1 MKLTQGFRMAFKSVL
16 SNKLRTALSML
27 GILIGVATVIALVA
41 MGEGSS
47 KQVEDQVATLGT
59 NMLSITITGR
69 GTETTLSK
77 EEAMEFADIPNVAGV
92 SPVVSSSVSAKF
104 EKTSTDVTVEGITP
118 EYELVNDFSVQTGRY
133 IATVDERN
141 AQKVALIG
149 VTTADDL
156 FGTDD
161 PVGKVI
167 LINGLRFTVV
177 GLLESKGSTL
187 TGSNDEK
194 ILIPLSTAQRIFMSA
209 GVRSIY
215 IQVTDMDLM
224 DSVMAQLEIQLTEKF
239 RGDTNSYR
247 IFNQEDAME
256 TLNSVNETMNS
267 MLIGVAAISL
277 VIGGIGIMNIMLVSV
292 TERTREIGI
301 RKSLGAKRRDIL
313 FQFLVEAVTISGL
326 GGILGILLGYAAS
339 IVIGKVMGTQT
350 SVSTDMVLAAFAF
363 SAIVGV
369 VFGIFPANKAAGLK
383 PVEALRHD

>member
-47 KQVEDQVATLGT
+47 KQVKDQVATLGT
-59 NMLSITITGR
+59 NMLSVTITGR

-77 EEAMEFADIPNVAGV
+77 EEALKFADIPNVAGV
-92 SPVVSSSVSAKF
+92 SPVVSSSVSVKF

-133 IATVDERN
+133 IAAVDERN

-167 LINGLRFTVV
+167 LINGLRFTIV
-177 GLLESKGSTL
+177 GLLESKGSSL
-187 TGSNDEK
+187 SGSNDEK
-194 ILIPLSTAQRIFMSA
+194 ILIPLSTAQRIFKSV

-215 IQVTDMDLM
+215 IQVTDMNLM
-224 DSVMAQLEIQLTEKF
+224 DRVMSQLEIQLTERF

-256 TLNSVNETMNS
+256 TLNSVNETMNT

-277 VIGGIGIMNIMLVSV
+277 VVGGIGIMNIMLVSV

-339 IVIGKVMGTQT
+339 IVIGKVLGTQT

>member
-1 MKLTQGFRMAFKSVL
+1 MKLTQGFRMALKSVL

-47 KQVEDQVATLGT
+47 RQVEEQVATLGT
-59 NMLSITITGR
+59 NMLSVTITGR

-77 EEAMEFADIPNVAGV
+77 EEAMEFADIPNVAGI
-92 SPVVSSSVSAKF
+92 SPVVSSSSSVKY
-104 EKTSTDVTVEGITP
+104 EKTSATVTVEGITP
-118 EYELVNDFSVQTGRY
+118 EYEAVNDFSVQSGRY
-133 IATVDERN
+133 IASIDERN
-141 AQKVALIG
+141 TQKVALIG
-149 VTTADDL
+149 VTTANDL

-161 PVGKVI
+161 PVGKII

-177 GLLESKGSTL
+177 GLLEAKGSSL

-194 ILIPLSTAQRIFMSA
+194 ILIPLSTAQRIFQSV
-209 GVRSIY
+209 GVRQVY

-224 DSVMAQLEIQLTEKF
+224 DAVMALLEVRLTEKF
-239 RGDTNSYR
+239 RGDSESYR

-256 TLNSVNETMNS
+256 TLSSVNETMNT
-267 MLIGVAAISL
+267 MLVGVAAISL
-277 VIGGIGIMNIMLVSV
+277 VVGGIGIMNIMLVSV

-313 FQFLVEAVTISGL
+313 FQFLVEAVTISGF
-326 GGILGILLGYAAS
+326 GGVLGILLGYAAS
-339 IVIGKVMGTQT
+339 IVIGRVMDTET
-350 SVSTDMVLAAFAF
+350 AVSTDMVLAAFVF
-363 SAIVGV
+363 SAVVGV
-369 VFGIFPANKAAGLK
+369 IFGIFPANKAAGLR

>member
-149 VTTADDL
+149 VATADDL

-177 GLLESKGSTL
+177 GLLESKGSSL

>member
-104 EKTSTDVTVEGITP
+104 EKTRTDVTVEGITP

-161 PVGKVI
+161 PLGKVI

-177 GLLESKGSTL
+177 GLLESKGSSL

-224 DSVMAQLEIQLTEKF
+224 DSVMARLEIQLTEKF

>member
-177 GLLESKGSTL
+177 GLLESKGSSL

-194 ILIPLSTAQRIFMSA
+194 ILIPLSTAQRIFTST